1 MWQVNGQFG
10 RLFFLGL
17 FESAWKPSESSVLS
31 YYLSVFSS
39 FCVFIFLSFHLSAL
53 VFSCPATFFLSSLF
67 RGFYMDEWME
77 WLSGHRTSETLPKCK
92 GNPFWKVAAQTGIA
106 QKNWDP
112 TPPSFF
118 FGPFFPFWWTL
129 WHKKREYKVCILPA
143 MSICIK
149 YTILRFV
156 KGYCNSTTVA
166 CLFLTLPNWAKSAN
180 QFGKRSARDVKNV
193 NRLELKMFRVLVCD
207 FWIIGSTE

>member
-1 MWQVNGQFG
+1 MYKLQEDDNVENASAEIMWQVNGQFG

-67 RGFYMDEWME
+67 RGFYMDGWME

-112 TPPSFF
+112 TPMCFWNSQIQIKTFFSDPPPRYLLTYENMALLCLAKIQNLCERWAKMWKDDISF
-118 FGPFFPFWWTL
+118 
-129 WHKKREYKVCILPA
+129 HK
-143 MSICIK
+143 
-149 YTILRFV
+149 
-156 KGYCNSTTVA
+156 CN
-166 CLFLTLPNWAKSAN
+166 LFFLTS
-180 QFGKRSARDVKNV
+180 
-193 NRLELKMFRVLVCD
+193 C
-207 FWIIGSTE
+207 

>member
-1 MWQVNGQFG
+1 MYKLQEDDNVENASAEIMWQVNGQFG

-67 RGFYMDEWME
+67 RGFYMDGWME

-112 TPPSFF
+112 TPPLSFLDSFF
-118 FGPFFPFWWTL
+118 LSDG
-129 WHKKREYKVCILPA
+129 RYGIRNENI
-143 MSICIK
+143 
-149 YTILRFV
+149 
-156 KGYCNSTTVA
+156 
-166 CLFLTLPNWAKSAN
+166 
-180 QFGKRSARDVKNV
+180 RSAFFQQWVYASNIQFWGLWKGTVTVLLLLAYFWHCQIELRVQTSLASAL
-193 NRLELKMFRVLVCD
+193 LEM
-207 FWIIGSTE
+207 